1 MSPTSASAIY
11 YLGRALQLLAMWIL
25 LVDIFMAGP
34 MGPAPNP
41 FYVGVVMF
49 IAGWL
54 MVRSQVPSK

>member
-1 MSPTSASAIY
+1 MSPGTATALF
-11 YLGRALQLLAMWIL
+11 YLGRLLQSLAMWIL

-41 FYVGVVMF
+41 FYIGVVMF

-54 MVRSQVPSK
+54 IVKRVSQK